1 MGAGAQ
7 RDGVGVNVVA
17 DRLAVQRDDHLAQG
31 VFLGDGGRKPNC
43 AGEGLAVLHAQVDDR
58 GGIVHKEAD
67 VLCVHAVGHGQGV
80 RTLGQSRGVND
91 RTHRRGVRRGDR
103 KGGVQIGGH
112 ARRIAD
118 VVYSVQGRAQI
129 RFGLV
134 VHDLACVRVG
144 VALGADGIRQIALAV
159 GEFELQIGYGEVLAV
174 GRRHQLV
181 IDAAGVSTGPEAQ
194 CDLVAVAGCIVGE
207 IVAVDGHRK
216 AVQAVVLPFQQRG
229 DVFHFAV
236 VGQVVVCQRQGVV
249 EVAVAARRGKAVV
262 RAVLQHLAHGQL
274 HAVQQDFGVGVVAAV
289 VGRGRDGA
297 AHLLAVGDV
306 RADAVDEAAQ
316 LLDVD
321 AVDLGGRAVVTV
333 VRCYVEL
340 DILVVEQLVGCNVH
354 LIQAGHAAIGFCL
367 VVPVAGAVK
376 AVVGSDF
383 RAGQRA
389 LVHRIAEPHAQLVPL
404 RDGGRHGAVL
414 PHSQL
419 HCAAVVRREVE
430 LRVRDAARRGGLL
443 QGACRHAGPLGAGAQ
458 IHALFVLR
466 VGQAVVE
473 EAGHQYL
480 AAIFR
485 MADADGAVR
494 VLHTVLAQHAV
505 ERGVL
510 RHIVGGAE
518 RGLIGEGLRQAGQP
532 ALTVAPEHGAAV
544 RRDDSGLGVQLV
556 PGDLAQSLLVGVLH
570 GADCQPGELRFVD
583 VLELVVGVEVNVV
596 VGGVRDLDKLHQIV
610 RHTIY
615 RGTISIVRVNF
626 GHIQSLGAGGG
637 GGAAAALLTIDIAG
651 GSRRLFGAGRH
662 AVAHVGDG
670 QVHAEAVR
678 NVLAVVLV
686 DCAVDVAVVGADR
699 SGSSGAQAE
708 VAGVGPVLAVLAD
721 DDVDIVGNHVVAAE
735 VFHCTRFLDVG
746 ALVPDDSNLAGL
758 QNDVGSIG
766 LLHGKGIGVVRF
778 RAVDQLIV
786 CGQIHRSIGGV
797 DEFNVFKAVI
807 CCAILVLVA
816 VVKVVG
822 EDFSQ
827 PDLAETIRLSGQRL
841 NRSLRFRLLL

>member
-1 MGAGAQ
+1 
-7 RDGVGVNVVA
+7 
-17 DRLAVQRDDHLAQG
+17 
-31 VFLGDGGRKPNC
+31 
-43 AGEGLAVLHAQVDDR
+43 
-58 GGIVHKEAD
+58 
-67 VLCVHAVGHGQGV
+67 
-80 RTLGQSRGVND
+80 
-91 RTHRRGVRRGDR
+91 
-103 KGGVQIGGH
+103 
-112 ARRIAD
+112 
-118 VVYSVQGRAQI
+118 
-129 RFGLV
+129 
-134 VHDLACVRVG
+134 
-144 VALGADGIRQIALAV
+144 
-159 GEFELQIGYGEVLAV
+159 
-174 GRRHQLV
+174 
-181 IDAAGVSTGPEAQ
+181 
-194 CDLVAVAGCIVGE
+194 
-207 IVAVDGHRK
+207 
-216 AVQAVVLPFQQRG
+216 
-229 DVFHFAV
+229 
-236 VGQVVVCQRQGVV
+236 
-249 EVAVAARRGKAVV
+249 
-262 RAVLQHLAHGQL
+262 
-274 HAVQQDFGVGVVAAV
+274 
-289 VGRGRDGA
+289 
-297 AHLLAVGDV
+297 
-306 RADAVDEAAQ
+306 
-316 LLDVD
+316 
-321 AVDLGGRAVVTV
+321 
-333 VRCYVEL
+333 
-340 DILVVEQLVGCNVH
+340 
-354 LIQAGHAAIGFCL
+354 
-367 VVPVAGAVK
+367 
-376 AVVGSDF
+376 
-383 RAGQRA
+383 
-389 LVHRIAEPHAQLVPL
+389 
-404 RDGGRHGAVL
+404 
-414 PHSQL
+414 
-419 HCAAVVRREVE
+419 
-430 LRVRDAARRGGLL
+430 
-443 QGACRHAGPLGAGAQ
+443 
-458 IHALFVLR
+458 
-466 VGQAVVE
+466 
-473 EAGHQYL
+473 
-480 AAIFR
+480 

-544 RRDDSGLGVQLV
+544 RRDDSGLGVQLG
-556 PGDLAQSLLVGVLH
+556 PGDLAQSLLVGVLN
-570 GADCQPGELRFVD
+570 GADCQPSELRFVD

-637 GGAAAALLTIDIAG
+637 GGVAAALLTIDIAG

-699 SGSSGAQAE
+699 AGSSGAQAE
-708 VAGVGPVLAVLAD
+708 VAGVCPVLAVLAD

-735 VFHCTRFLDVG
+735 VFHCTRILDVG

-766 LLHGKGIGVVRF
+766 LLHGKGLGVVRF

-807 CCAILVLVA
+807 CCAILALVA